1 MLPLRDSQ
9 PSRKLPI
16 TTLILIVFNVAIFIY
31 QQTLGYHDLYEF
43 LQRYAFTPVGFREA
57 IRSGELYY
65 PIITSMFLHGGLA
78 HLIGNMWVL
87 WIFGDNVEDYLRP
100 IKYILFYIA
109 TGIISILAHTLA
121 YINSDVPTLGASG
134 AIAGVMGA
142 YLILYPHARVTTLVP
157 IIPYIVTIPAP
168 LYLVIWF
175 IIQLVSGF
183 TRGASG
189 IAWWAHVAGF
199 LGGLLICIGGR
210 NRRER
215 QAQGSGRTAR

>member
-9 PSRKLPI
+9 PSRKIPI
-16 TTLILIVFNVAIFIY
+16 VTISLIIFNVVVFIY
-31 QQTLGYHDLYEF
+31 QQRLDPLSYYEF
-43 LQRYAFTPVGFREA
+43 LNRYAFTPIEFREA
-57 IRSGELYY
+57 IRTGEFYY
-65 PIITSMFLHGGLA
+65 PLITSMFLHGGIS

-109 TGIISILAHTLA
+109 TGMIAILAHTLA
-121 YINSDVPTLGASG
+121 DLNSDIPTLGASG

-157 IIPYIVTIPAP
+157 VMPYFVTIPAP
-168 LYLVIWF
+168 IYLIIWF

-183 TRGASG
+183 TSGSSG
-189 IAWWAHVAGF
+189 IAWWAHIAGF
-199 LGGLLICIGGR
+199 LGGLIICVRGR

-215 QAQGSGRTAR
+215 RAQNSG